1 MSVDS
6 KTDDNKT
13 DDSDT
18 VVEEGAYV
26 IGRARVSLVEPVSP
40 NFVRITFVGGD
51 VDRLGNPGQTFDQRI
66 KVIFP
71 PSSGVLPEL
80 AGGDD
85 WYRRWLEI
93 PEDRRGAIRTY
104 SVRDLRVADDGTTE
118 LVVDFVLHMA
128 PGATGPASSW
138 ASRASADDEVMLVAP
153 RRGRRDGGGLEYQ
166 PGDSGSVLLAGDETA
181 APAIARIL
189 EDAPADLRG
198 TAFIE
203 VPTGADV
210 LPCAAPAGVSVHW
223 LARDGA
229 DHGARLRPAVLD
241 HLGAADSADDAD
253 VDENPDDPMVWETPV
268 FSNLGEDVG
277 PEPAPGE
284 RYYWIAGE
292 SKVVTGLRR
301 HLVKELG
308 IARSQV
314 AFMGYWRH
322 GVAMKG

>member
-1 MSVDS
+1 MSVD
-6 KTDDNKT
+6 NQA
-13 DDSDT
+13 
-18 VVEEGAYV
+18 VAEENPYAV
-26 IGRARVSLVEPVSP
+26 ARARVSLVEPVSP
-40 NFVRITFVGGD
+40 NFVRITLVGED
-51 VDRLGNPGQTFDQRI
+51 VDGLGNPGHTFDQRI

-71 PSSGVLPEL
+71 PESGVLPEL
-80 AGGDD
+80 AAGND
-85 WYRRWLEI
+85 WYQRWTAI
-93 PEDRRGAIRTY
+93 PEADRGAMRTY
-104 SVRDLRVADDGTTE
+104 SVRDVRVGDDGTTE
-118 LVVDFVLHMA
+118 LVVDFVLHMM

-138 ASRASADDEVMLVAP
+138 ASRASEGDEVMVVAP
-153 RRGRRDGGGLEYQ
+153 RRGRFDGGGLEYA
-166 PGDSGSVLLAGDETA
+166 PGAAESVLLAGDETA

-203 VPTGADV
+203 IPTGDDV
-210 LPCAAPAGVSVHW
+210 LPFAAPAGVSVHW

-241 HLGAADSADDAD
+241 HLGATASTQDVSD
-253 VDENPDDPMVWETPV
+253 VDEDPDEPMVWETPIY
-268 FSNLGEDVG
+268 SNLGEDIA
-277 PEPAPGE
+277 PDPAPAD

-322 GVAMKG
+322 GVAMKA

>member
-1 MSVDS
+1 MSDDS
-6 KTDDNKT
+6 KV
-13 DDSDT
+13 

-26 IGRARVSLVEPVSP
+26 VGRARVGSVVPISP
-40 NFVRITFVGGD
+40 NFVRVTFVGDD
-51 VDRLGNPGQTFDQRI
+51 VDRLGNPGQTYDQRI

-71 PSSGVLPEL
+71 PESGVLPEL
-80 AGGDD
+80 AAGDD
-85 WYRRWLEI
+85 WYQRWLGT
-93 PEDRRGAIRTY
+93 PEDVRGSIRTY
-104 SVRDLRVADDGTTE
+104 SIRDLRVADDGATE
-118 LVVDFVLHMA
+118 LSVDFVLHMA

-138 ASRASADDEVMLVAP
+138 ASRAVENDEVLLVAP
-153 RRGRRDGGGLEYQ
+153 RRGRTDGGGIEYL
-166 PGDSGSVLLAGDETA
+166 PGSAASVLLAGDETA

-203 VPTGADV
+203 VPTGNDV
-210 LPCAAPAGVSVHW
+210 LPFAAPAGVSVHW

-229 DHGARLRPAVLD
+229 DHGARLRPAVLE
-241 HLGAADSADDAD
+241 HLGAAGTASDSEVE

-301 HLVKELG
+301 HLVKEIG

>member
-6 KTDDNKT
+6 QV
-13 DDSDT
+13 
-18 VVEEGAYV
+18 VVEKNPYV
-26 IGRARVSLVEPVSP
+26 LGRARVLRVEPVSP
-40 NFVRITFVGGD
+40 NFVRITFVGED
-51 VDRLGNPGQTFDQRI
+51 VDRIGNPGHTFDQRI

-71 PSSGVLPEL
+71 PTSGILPEL
-80 AGGDD
+80 AAGDD
-85 WYRRWLEI
+85 WYQRWSAI
-93 PEDRRGAIRTY
+93 PEADRGAIRTY
-104 SVRDLRVADDGTTE
+104 SIRDVLVGDDGATE
-118 LVVDFVLHMA
+118 LVVDFVLHMV

-138 ASRASADDEVMLVAP
+138 AARAREGDEVMVVAP
-153 RRGRRDGGGLEYQ
+153 GRGRFDGGGLEYA
-166 PGDSGSVLLAGDETA
+166 PGTAESVLLAGDETA

-203 VPTGADV
+203 IPTGDDV
-210 LPCAAPAGVSVHW
+210 LPFAAPAGVSVHW

-241 HLGAADSADDAD
+241 HLGSSDPGDDVSGVDEDAD
-253 VDENPDDPMVWETPV
+253 EPMVWETPIY
-268 FSNLGEDVG
+268 SNLGEEIAPD
-277 PEPAPGE
+277 PAPAD

-301 HLVKELG
+301 HLVKDLG

-322 GVAMKG
+322 GVAMKA